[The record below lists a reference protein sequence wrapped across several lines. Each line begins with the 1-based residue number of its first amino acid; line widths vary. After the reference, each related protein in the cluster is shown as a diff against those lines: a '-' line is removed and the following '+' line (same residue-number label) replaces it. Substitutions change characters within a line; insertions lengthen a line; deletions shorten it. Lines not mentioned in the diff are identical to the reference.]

1 MPALSPEQWREISP
15 YLDEAAAIPDSK
27 RASWLL
33 SLRDKNPRVA
43 RIVEELLEEQRLLK
57 EEGFLED
64 PPLSL
69 SDSASLAGRNIGA
82 YTLISLTGQGGMGS
96 VWRARRNDGRFEGV
110 VALKFLSLA
119 VVGRAGE
126 ERFRREGNI
135 LARLA
140 HPNIAKLLDAGVSAT
155 GQHYLVLEYI
165 AGENIDIYCDHH
177 KLDVNARVRLFL
189 DVVGAVEHAH
199 SSLIVHRDIKP
210 SNVLVT
216 GEGQVK
222 LLDFGIAKL
231 LNDETEPGA
240 ATLLTRE
247 GGAALTPQFAA
258 PEQVTGE
265 PVTAATDVYGLG
277 VLLYLLLTGCHP
289 IGQGSNSS
297 ADLVRAIVDTE
308 PLRPSH
314 AVASID
320 AVPVSENR
328 LTTPKKLRRQLR
340 GDLDT
345 ILAKA
350 LKKNPSERYAA
361 VTALADDLQGFLKH
375 EPISA
380 RPDSVTYVA
389 GKFIRRNRTAV
400 ALLTLTI
407 LAIIAGVA
415 ATMFQARTARRQRD
429 FALRQLARA
438 EKINI
443 FNRFLLAD
451 ASPSGKP
458 LTVDEVIGRAEHIV
472 EREDYSQ
479 DPAGHVEMLV
489 SIGAQYFDKGEEDK
503 GARVLQEA
511 YQMSRGLKDASA
523 RARASCALAE
533 SLNFE
538 GQYTRAESLF
548 EEGLRELPRDP
559 EFTLDRVFCLLNG
572 AGTSGKGDAGKVLA
586 RTQAA
591 ERALKDLPF
600 ESNYLRMKVMIALAD
615 AYGGT
620 SQMRESLDAY
630 EQASALMASL
640 GYDDTTTAAN
650 MYGDWGVVLSIAGR
664 PRDQEKVVRK
674 ALDIWAGRVEDA
686 DSGLLIDYADA
697 LDQLGRWDEAE
708 SYALRAYAKARP
720 QTGFMGVCLVRLAR
734 IYLDRHDFTHAEAVL
749 AQLEPLA
756 QHVLPAG
763 HFGFASIAS
772 EQSDLA
778 HGTGDLPKALQLANR
793 AITLDESASNAGSYG
808 LFMLPVLLCRR
819 ADIELKLR
827 EPEKAKADT
836 EKALNLLSTSLGP
849 EMFSTYR
856 GRAYLG
862 LGRALQMENKT
873 DEAQT
878 AFRAA
883 AEQWE
888 NTLGA
893 DHPDTRTAR
902 QWAGSQTRAQ

>member
-1 MPALSPEQWREISP
+1 MPAFSADQWREISP
-15 YLDEAAAIPDSK
+15 YLDEAATIPASK

-33 SLRDKNPRVA
+33 SLSEKNPRVA
-43 RIVEELLEEQRLLK
+43 LIVQELLEEQRQLQ
-57 EEGFLED
+57 EEGFLET
-64 PPLSL
+64 PPLPL
-69 SDSASLAGRNIGA
+69 PGPASLVGQSIGA
-82 YTLISLTGQGGMGS
+82 YTLISLSGQGGMGS
-96 VWRARRNDGRFEGV
+96 VWLARRNDGRFEGL

-119 VVGRAGE
+119 VIGSAGE

-140 HPNIAKLLDAGVSAT
+140 HPNIAKLLDAGVSST

-165 AGENIDIYCDHH
+165 AGENIDVYCDQHR
-177 KLDVNARVRLFL
+177 LDIYARIRLFL
-189 DVVGAVEHAH
+189 DVVGAVAHAH
-199 SSLIVHRDIKP
+199 SNLIVHRDIKP

-216 GEGQVK
+216 AEGQVK

-231 LNDETEPGA
+231 LKDETEPGA

-247 GGAALTPQFAA
+247 GGAALTPQYAA

-289 IGQGSNSS
+289 AGPGSHSS
-297 ADLVRAIVDTE
+297 ADLVRAIVDTD

-314 AVASID
+314 AIASID
-320 AVPVSENR
+320 SVSISEKR
-328 LTTPKKLRRQLR
+328 LTTSKKLRRQLR

-350 LKKNPSERYAA
+350 LKKNPSERYATA
-361 VTALADDLQGFLKH
+361 TALANDLQRYLRH

-389 GKFIRRNRTAV
+389 GKFIRRNRTAI
-400 ALLTLTI
+400 ALATVTI
-407 LAIIAGVA
+407 MAMIAGVA
-415 ATMFQARTARRQRD
+415 ATLFQARTARRQRD
-429 FALRQLARA
+429 FALRQLAHA
-438 EKINI
+438 EKINVL
-443 FNRFLLAD
+443 NRFLLAD

-458 LTVDEVIGRAEHIV
+458 LTVDELIGRAEHIV
-472 EREDYSQ
+472 EREDYSH

-503 GARVLQEA
+503 GARILQEA
-511 YQMSRGLKDASA
+511 YQLSRGLQDVSA
-523 RARASCALAE
+523 RAKASCALAE
-533 SLNFE
+533 SLNFK
-538 GQYTRAESLF
+538 GQYSRAESLF
-548 EEGLRELPRDP
+548 EEGLRELPNDP
-559 EFTLDRVFCLLNG
+559 EFTLDRVFCLLKG

-600 ESNYLRMKVMIALAD
+600 ESNYLRMNVLIALAD

-620 SQMRESLDAY
+620 SQLRGSLAAY
-630 EQASALMASL
+630 EQASVLMTSL

-664 PRDQEKVVRK
+664 PREQEKVVHK

-697 LDQLGRWDEAE
+697 LDQLGRWDEAA
-708 SYALRAYAKARP
+708 SYALRAYAKAEP

-734 IYLDRHDFTHAEAVL
+734 IYLDRHDFTRAAATL

-772 EQSDLA
+772 EESELA
-778 HGTGDLPKALQLANR
+778 QGTGDLPKALQLANR
-793 AITLDESASNAGSYG
+793 AITLDESAGNAGSYG

-819 ADIELKLR
+819 VEIELKLR
-827 EPEKAKADT
+827 EPEPAKADA

-883 AEQWE
+883 AEQFE

-902 QWAGSQTRAQ
+902 QLAGFQTGAH